1 DSLATLQ
8 IRLPAVV
15 IGGGLTAIDTATEV
29 QAYYISQ
36 VEKTLHRYE
45 TLANEDRIEAW
56 LTSLNDEARLTLE
69 EFLEHGRAVRSE
81 RERARLAGE
90 PPDFIRLI
98 RAWGGVTI
106 VYRRSM
112 NESPAYLRNHEEII
126 KAMEEGLYYI
136 EGLEPVRAELDRF
149 DHVEHLVCRNRHK
162 KDGRWLASGKE
173 TRLPARAILVAAGTF
188 PNTIYEQEFP
198 GTFKC
203 EHNHFLP
210 HVTHKQGMQPVQV
223 AEHCKAAEFGPFTSY
238 DQSSHQV
245 SFVGDAHPVFHGS
258 VVKAIASATRSYPE
272 ITTGLGTLEYQPDT
286 SPSPTAFLDAFDD
299 QITPRVSV
307 VNSEH
312 PAVVE
317 LWVRAPLAARNY
329 HPGQFFRLQTFE
341 TAGIKF
347 EDTRLQIPLQTV
359 SGAGTRGHDIRLFLL
374 RYGATAK
381 LAEQLKPG
389 EPLVLMGPN
398 GAPTPIHDDKTV
410 LVITG
415 SWGAAVMLD
424 LGRAWR
430 ARGNR
435 VLYFAFYD
443 ICDDV
448 YCQDELEAAA
458 DQIVWVTARGMPI
471 PARRPQDLS
480 VAGNDAI
487 ELLTQYHRGNLESS
501 DATMISLAEVDEIMV
516 MGSTGLLSAFQQAM
530 RGQFDGVF
538 HDHTEVIGTVGSPM
552 QCMMKGVCAQCLQ
565 WQVDPDSGER
575 TRAVFSCAMQEQPLM
590 WIDVD
595 NLSARQRQNQL
606 QDALT
611 NLWVNRILE
620 KAAL

>member
-1 DSLATLQ
+1 LAAEGHT
-8 IRLPAVV
+8 
-15 IGGGLTAIDTATEV
+15 D
-29 QAYYISQ
+29 
-36 VEKTLHRYE
+36 
-45 TLANEDRIEAW
+45 DW
-56 LTSLNDEARLTLE
+56 LNDLNEEARLTLE

-81 RERARLAGE
+81 RERARAAGE

-106 VYRRSM
+106 VYRRSI

-149 DHVEHLVCRNRHK
+149 KHVEYLVCGHRHK

-198 GTFKC
+198 GTFQI
-203 EHNHFLP
+203 EHNHFMP
-210 HVTHKQGMQPVQV
+210 HVTHKHGMQPVQV

-238 DQSSHQV
+238 DQSSHRV
-245 SFVGDAHPVFHGS
+245 SFIGDAHPVFHGS
-258 VVKAIASATRSYPE
+258 VVKAIASATKSYPA
-272 ITTGLGTLEYQPDT
+272 ILTSLQRLDYAADTAT
-286 SPSPTAFLDAFDD
+286 SPVTFLDAFDD
-299 QITPRVSV
+299 QITPRVSA
-307 VNSEH
+307 VNSSH

-317 LWVRAPLAARNY
+317 LWIRAPLAARNY
-329 HPGQFFRLQTFE
+329 QPGQFFRMQTFE
-341 TAGIKF
+341 TMGLKI

-374 RYGATAK
+374 RYGAAAK
-381 LAEQLKPG
+381 LAEQLNPG
-389 EPLVLMGPN
+389 EPVILMGPN

-410 LVITG
+410 LVIAG

-424 LGRAWR
+424 LGRALR

-435 VLYFAFYD
+435 VLYFAFYATREE
-443 ICDDV
+443 V
-448 YCQDELEAAA
+448 YYQDELEAAA
-458 DQIVWVTARGMPI
+458 DQIVWATARGAPI
-471 PARRPQDLS
+471 PAHRPQDLS
-480 VAGNDAI
+480 VVGDDAI
-487 ELLTQYHRGNLESS
+487 ELLTQYHQEKLGSKAG
-501 DATMISLAEVDEIMV
+501 ATIPLAEVDEIMV
-516 MGSTGLLSAFQQAM
+516 MGTTGLLETFQQAM
-530 RGQFDGVF
+530 RNRFDGVF
-538 HDHTEVIGTVGSPM
+538 REDVDVIGTVGSPM

-565 WQVDPDSGER
+565 WQVDPETGER

-595 NLSARQRQNQL
+595 NLFARQRQNQL
-606 QDALT
+606 QDGLT
-611 NLWVNRILE
+611 NLWVNWILK
-620 KAAL
+620 KAPL